1 MLFLALTLAS
11 APPAYGQVLAG
22 AAFEHLVK
30 KTDKTCKARKVKT
43 ITPGDLDYIQEDF
56 ENSLPRTTQLR
67 LRSVNRAE
75 QKCSGSNGLSCQT
88 AATLEAFARSGL
100 ESSFAS
106 YICSHPNPKTSVTIK
121 RRDAAVLPT
130 RQP

>member
-1 MLFLALTLAS
+1 MLFLALILAS
-11 APPAYGQVLAG
+11 APPADGQVLAG
-22 AAFEHLVK
+22 AAFERLAR
-30 KTDKTCKARKVKT
+30 KTDKTCKARKVRT

-56 ENSLPRTTQLR
+56 ENSLPRATQLR
-67 LRSVNRAE
+67 LKSVNRAE

-121 RRDAAVLPT
+121 RRDAAMLPT
-130 RQP
+130 RPL

>member
-75 QKCSGSNGLSCQT
+75 QKCSGCQT

-106 YICSHPNPKTSVTIK
+106 YICSHPNPKASVTIK
-121 RRDAAVLPT
+121 RRDSAMLPA
-130 RQP
+130 RRL